1 MDLFTV
7 LPTLTPVAMDKIFE
21 ISLTVLASNLLL
33 LLGYALG
40 YPTVE
45 IAQVKLSSNI
55 QKTIYISKEASL
67 LAPEISL
74 PILSKIF

>member
-1 MDLFTV
+1 
-7 LPTLTPVAMDKIFE
+7 MDKIFE

-33 LLGYALG
+33 LRGYALG

-55 QKTIYISKEASL
+55 Q
-67 LAPEISL
+67 
-74 PILSKIF
+74 